1 MATQADVKKAK
12 TLVENA
18 QKACEKV
25 LGAMIALT
33 FMPIVAALSQAEER
47 VNAEKPYDGLTPEEA
62 TALKE
67 KETNEA
73 IEKAVEEAN
82 TKLAEMMEAR
92 KPKPKKV
99 ETEEPEE
106 SEGDTGTGDDDP
118 DRLP

>member
-33 FMPIVAALSQAEER
+33 FMPIVAALSQMEER
-47 VNAEKPYDGLTPEEA
+47 VNAEKPYEGLTHEEA
-62 TALKE
+62 AALKE
-67 KETNEA
+67 KQNNEA
-73 IEKAVEEAN
+73 VLLAVEAAN
-82 TKLAEMMEAR
+82 TQLAEIMEAR

-99 ETEEPEE
+99 ETEEPAE
-106 SEGDTGTGDDDP
+106 SDEDTGTGEDDP